1 MSIHLQIDNI
11 KNCDASFKKGK
22 TLLKFRD
29 VSFEKGLMFFEKGF
43 GLLILKIGA

>member
-29 VSFEKGLMFFEKGF
+29 VSFEKGF